1 MSETP
6 KENTQNASQQ
16 EAELL
21 FIHVQTSLHP
31 GSGTALGTVD
41 LPVQR
46 ERHTQWPVIPGSTLK
61 GILRDAIRE
70 RVKGNYQPEFEER
83 EENGRSR
90 QVLKRSQ
97 RRVANEDDADL
108 VTAFGPGKVEQ
119 DTSHAGALSLT
130 DARILAFPVR
140 SLKGVFAWVTCP
152 AVLERLQRDL
162 NLAGS
167 GAPAFAPPTGLGKDK
182 ALCQQNGPLLV
193 DGNKLVLEEFEF
205 ERTGDANTVADWVS
219 QRAVADDA
227 TKNRLKSHFVVL
239 HDDDFT
245 HFVRHA
251 TEVVARV
258 GLDYERKTVKGTALF
273 YEEFLPAETLFYSVV
288 LASASRREGHERT
301 ACQVLNYLQEKLP
314 KFLQIGG
321 DETIGKGLC
330 AVRLDNG
337 KDGAQCPKQ

>member
-1 MSETP
+1 MSE
-6 KENTQNASQQ
+6 ASTTSLPRSPQQ
-16 EAELL
+16 AAALL
-21 FIHVQTSLHP
+21 FVHAQTGLHP

-41 LPVQR
+41 LPIQR

-61 GILRDAIRE
+61 GILRDACR
-70 RVKGNYQPEFEER
+70 RSGGN
-83 EENGRSR
+83 N
-90 QVLKRSQ
+90 V
-97 RRVANEDDADL
+97 DL
-108 VTAFGPGKVEQ
+108 FAAFGPETAEADK
-119 DTSHAGALSLT
+119 HAGALSLT

-152 AVLERLQRDL
+152 AVLDRLKRDL
-162 NLAGS
+162 NLGQIDANTLS
-167 GAPAFAPPTGLGKDK
+167 LPTAPARDK

-205 ERTGDANTVADWVS
+205 ERAGDADAVATWVS
-219 QRAVADDA
+219 QRAVADQA
-227 TKNRLKSHFVVL
+227 TQKRLMSHLVVL

-258 GLDYERKTVKGTALF
+258 GLDYERKTVKTGALF

-288 LASASRREGHERT
+288 LASASRREGPSKS
-301 ACQVLNYLQEKLP
+301 AADILKYLGENLP
-314 KFLQIGG
+314 PILQIGG

-330 AVRLDNG
+330 AVRLDSG
-337 KDGAQCPKQ
+337 KDGA

>member
-1 MSETP
+1 MSE
-6 KENTQNASQQ
+6 ASTTSPLRPSQH
-16 EAELL
+16 APALL
-21 FIHVQTSLHP
+21 FIHAQTGLHP

-41 LPVQR
+41 LPIQR

-61 GILRDAIRE
+61 GVLRDAC
-70 RVKGNYQPEFEER
+70 
-83 EENGRSR
+83 R
-90 QVLKRSQ
+90 QVG
-97 RRVANEDDADL
+97 ANGQAREDWLA
-108 VTAFGPGKVEQ
+108 AFGPQTAEADK
-119 DTSHAGALSLT
+119 HAGALSLT

-152 AVLERLQRDL
+152 AVLERLKRDL
-162 NLAGS
+162 NLARTN
-167 GAPAFAPPTGLGKDK
+167 GAALGLPTGPAKDRV
-182 ALCQQNGPLLV
+182 LCPQNSPVLV

-205 ERTGDANTVADWVS
+205 ERTGDADAVAVWVS

-227 TKNRLKSHFVVL
+227 TQGRLKSHLVVL

-258 GLDYERKTVKGTALF
+258 GLDYERKTVKSGALF

-288 LASASRREGHERT
+288 LASASRRDGHGKDAAENLRY
-301 ACQVLNYLQEKLP
+301 VRNNLP
-314 KFLQIGG
+314 LFLQIGG

-330 AVRLDNG
+330 AVRLD
-337 KDGAQCPKQ
+337 DGGV